1 MRVISMTPNSLKRR
15 LLFSSTLLPLAVAI
29 LFIFL
34 PIKRTDSSTESLKEP
49 SESAARATID
59 PERLIFLLQY
69 IGVDYGGAVKDRKVV
84 NQTEYNEM
92 LEFSRTVTDWYT
104 SLHPDN
110 EDNPNFLKLK
120 QLEHAIL
127 NKADPAEVGALAG
140 ALNQVM
146 ATELNVIPY
155 PGATPDLEEGKYFYG
170 IACAECHGA
179 AGDGRGRS
187 AKDLNPAPSN
197 FQDPGLSNKA
207 PPYQFF
213 NAMTFGVRGTAM
225 PSHRQALTS
234 QQRWNIAFY
243 LMTLRAGFTPK
254 PPSEIMSLSVKKLA
268 VRSNEELLVQLKN
281 RSDAT
286 IANSLLSSWVDYARQ
301 NPPQTTPEERLAI
314 AQKKLSK
321 SLAAYAN
328 GDKDKA
334 LALSV
339 EAYLDGVEPVEPLL
353 SEKNNSLV
361 TTVESKFSRYREAI
375 RSGQTVGQV
384 RQRYQSLNRTLAG
397 LPTEL
402 QSSEKQWQFV
412 LVQSITIILREGIEA
427 ALLIALML
435 TYLASAGYRH
445 LKKFV
450 VTGAAAGI
458 AAGVVMWLIS
468 KIFFAISSFQQE
480 TMEGFTSLLAAAVL
494 FSVSFWI
501 IHKLDVE
508 HWKSYIQ
515 GKAEQAVG
523 TGSGFALALA
533 AFLAVF
539 REAFET
545 VLFYQVV
552 WLKSEATHPTV
563 IAGFVL
569 GTAALAVIIIAI
581 FKIGLKFPLKPFF
594 SVTGVLLGLLALVFS
609 GYGVREL
616 QNVGLLRETALPW
629 NFNLT
634 LLEIHP
640 TLEGVALQSGILLS
654 FLFGWFSLLIS
665 KLHLAAP
672 IEPNRHPQSSSKDA
686 GIPKSDIE
694 YATE

>member
-1 MRVISMTPNSLKRR
+1 MTSDHIKPK
-15 LLFSSTLLPLAVAI
+15 LLFSITLVPLAVAFI
-29 LFIFL
+29 LLFTPL
-34 PIKRTDSSTESLKEP
+34 NQTDGSSLDINTSQDKTE
-49 SESAARATID
+49 ESTID

-92 LEFSRTVTDWYT
+92 LEFSRTVRDWYAG
-104 SLHPDN
+104 SQHYN
-110 EDNPNFLKLK
+110 EDNPNALKVRH
-120 QLEHAIL
+120 LERAIL
-127 NKADPAEVGALAG
+127 NKADPVEVAALTS
-140 ALNQVM
+140 ALSQSV

-155 PGATPDLEEGKYFYG
+155 PGATPDLEEGKYFYA

-179 AGDGRGRS
+179 TGDGWGRS
-187 AKDLNPAPSN
+187 AKDLNPTPSN
-197 FQDPGLSNKA
+197 LQDPRLSNKA
-207 PPYQFF
+207 TPHQFY
-213 NAMTFGVRGTAM
+213 NAMTFGVTGTAM
-225 PSHRQALTS
+225 PSYRQAFTS
-234 QQRWNIAFY
+234 QQRWDIAFY

-254 PPSEIMSLSVKKLA
+254 SPSETINLSVKNLA
-268 VRSNEELLVQLKN
+268 GYSNEDLFVQLTN
-281 RSDAT
+281 MSDSTTAD
-286 IANSLLSSWVDYARQ
+286 SLLSGWLDYLRQ
-301 NPPQTTPEERLAI
+301 NPPQMTFEERLSI

-321 SLAAYAN
+321 SFAAYVDR
-328 GDKDKA
+328 DKDKS

-339 EAYLDGVEPVEPLL
+339 EAYMDGVEPVEPFL
-353 SEKNNSLV
+353 SEKDKSLV
-361 TTVESKFSRYREAI
+361 TKVESEFSRYREAI
-375 RSGQTVGQV
+375 RSGQAVGQV
-384 RQRYQSLNRTLAG
+384 RQHYQNLNRTLAR

-402 QSSEKQWQFV
+402 QSSQNPWQFV

-435 TYLASAGYRH
+435 TYLVSSGYRH

-450 VTGAAAGI
+450 VTGVAAGI
-458 AAGVVMWLIS
+458 GAGGIMWVIS
-468 KIFFAISSFQQE
+468 ETFFAISSFQQE
-480 TMEGFTSLLAAAVL
+480 TMEGITSLLAAAVL

-501 IHKLDVE
+501 IHNLDVE
-508 HWKSYIQ
+508 HWKSYIR

-552 WLKSEATHPTV
+552 WLKSEATQPTV
-563 IAGFVL
+563 IVGFVL
-569 GTAALAVIIIAI
+569 GTAALAVIVIAI

-594 SVTGVLLGLLALVFS
+594 SITGILLGMLAFVFS

-616 QNVGLLRETALPW
+616 QNVGLLRETGLPW

-640 TLEGVALQSGILLS
+640 TLEGVALQSSILLS

-665 KLHLAAP
+665 KLSSVHQ
-672 IEPNRHPQSSSKDA
+672 IEPYPQ
-686 GIPKSDIE
+686 G
-694 YATE
+694 